1 MVGLLPIRLLIGLR
15 ISVKQKLGI
24 GATFSL
30 GVVIISFSIV
40 RLVKIVDALAT
51 LNPDGNISIALWSML
66 ETSIG
71 MAYPPQR
78 KPSPMARTLTN
89 LANQTLQPLSSA
101 VFQP

>member
-1 MVGLLPIRLLIGLR
+1 MVGLLPIRLLIGLQ

-71 MAYPPQR
+71 MAHPPQG
-78 KPSPMARTLTN
+78 KSSPMARILTN

>member
-71 MAYPPQR
+71 MAHPPQR
-78 KPSPMARTLTN
+78 KSSPMARILTN
-89 LANQTLQPLSSA
+89 LANQTLQRLSSA